1 MPRFIVELAWGRRV
15 QMKVKATGVARM
27 SIGERLKAQ
36 TTPWIA
42 FGIVGLAGATV
53 AIVALLASR

>member
-1 MPRFIVELAWGRRV
+1 
-15 QMKVKATGVARM
+15 MKVKATGVARM